1 MNDVHEFQV
10 LMRKQLAIQEG
21 IKMLEQI
28 KTELVGIETMGT
40 VLGAVAVTC
49 RAVMIPLNVIVNAGQ
64 LGTAKRMLGVL
75 GEQVSKVAI
84 YQRHGASGTGLG
96 GSLKSWEGVAK
107 LSLSTLKAGIV
118 AELKQKG
125 LMHYVPGANILI
137 GLSEDS
143 LALAFAMQAM
153 KEGGAE
159 FRMAA
164 QKQQGQLARMER
176 ELVSLGIVANRHLER
191 VQVSQRTV

>member
-1 MNDVHEFQV
+1 MNDAHKFQM
-10 LMRKQLAIQEG
+10 LMRKQLAIKEG
-21 IKMLEQI
+21 IEMLGQI
-28 KTELVGIETMGT
+28 KTELIGIEAAGHAWG
-40 VLGAVAVTC
+40 VLAVTC
-49 RAVMIPLNVIVNAGQ
+49 RAAMIPLNVIVNAGQ
-64 LGTAKRMLGVL
+64 LGTAKRLLGVL
-75 GEQVSKVAI
+75 GEQVAKVA
-84 YQRHGASGTGLG
+84 YQKYAASGTGLG

-107 LSLSTLKAGIV
+107 LSLSTLKAGVV

-153 KEGGAE
+153 NDGSAE

-176 ELVSLGIVANRHLER
+176 ELVSLEIVANQHLER
-191 VQVSQRTV
+191 MQLSQRTA

>member
-1 MNDVHEFQV
+1 MNDMHQFQM

-21 IKMLEQI
+21 IEMLKQI
-28 KTELVGIETMGT
+28 KTELVGIEAIGNIW
-40 VLGAVAVTC
+40 GAVAVTC

-75 GEQVSKVAI
+75 GEQVAKT
-84 YQRHGASGTGLG
+84 YQKHGASGTGLD
-96 GSLKSWEGVAK
+96 GSLKSWEGIAK
-107 LSLSTLKAGIV
+107 LTLSTLKAGAV

-125 LMHYVPGANILI
+125 LTHYVPGANILI

-143 LALAFAMQAM
+143 LALAFAMQSI
-153 KEGGAE
+153 KEGNVE

-164 QKQQGQLARMER
+164 QRQQAQLTRMER
-176 ELVSLGIVANRHLER
+176 ELVSLGILANQHLGR
-191 VQVSQRTV
+191 MQTSFRTA